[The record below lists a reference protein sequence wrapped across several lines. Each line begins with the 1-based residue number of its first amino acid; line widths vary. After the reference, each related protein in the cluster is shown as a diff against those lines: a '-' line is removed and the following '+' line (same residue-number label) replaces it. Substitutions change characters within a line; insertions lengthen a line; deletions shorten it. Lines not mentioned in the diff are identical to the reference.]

1 MNIYIMRHG
10 QAEMIAPS
18 DSARPLTVVGKKQS
32 AKMAEYL
39 SGKNVVFDAVL
50 VSPYV
55 RAQQTLEMVS
65 PFFPKVDNIQTLKSL
80 TPGGSAR
87 TSVNEILALQAKGCK
102 SVLIVS
108 HLPLVGYM
116 TGELAPSAGVPSFS
130 TSSVAHI
137 DLDEQGFGSL
147 LSLTA
152 ASSI

>member
-18 DSARPLTVVGKKQS
+18 DSARPLTSVGKKQS
-32 AKMAEYL
+32 AKMAKYL
-39 SGKNVVFDAVL
+39 SDQNVTFDAVL
-50 VSPYV
+50 VSPYL
-55 RAQQTLEMVS
+55 RAQQTLAEVS
-65 PFFPKVDNIQTLKSL
+65 PFFPKVDNVQTIKSL
-80 TPGGSAR
+80 TPGGSTRA
-87 TSVNEILALQAKGCK
+87 SINEILALQATGAK
-102 SVLIVS
+102 SILIVS

-116 TGELAPSAGVPSFS
+116 VGELAPAAGVPSFS

-137 DLDEQGFGSL
+137 ELDDQGFGTL